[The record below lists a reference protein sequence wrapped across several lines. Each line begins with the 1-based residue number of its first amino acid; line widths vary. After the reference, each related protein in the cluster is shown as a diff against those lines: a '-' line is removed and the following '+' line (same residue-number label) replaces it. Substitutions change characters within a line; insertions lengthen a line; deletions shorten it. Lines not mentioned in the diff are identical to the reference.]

1 MKKVM
6 FLGGDAHQVSAIQY
20 AKKQGYYTI
29 LCDYLEGNLGK
40 SHADEFY
47 CVSTTDKQSVLEIA
61 EELKID
67 GIVAFAPNAALETAA
82 YVGEK
87 MNLPFY
93 STETV
98 LLLSNKSLFRRF
110 LKDNGFNYPKS
121 KSFTSV
127 KDAEGQLNGFQ
138 FPLIIKPVDSS
149 GSRGI
154 VRIDCMDEIEQAF
167 ENALSNSRIKVVIIE
182 EYIEMTHECMIGGDI
197 VVINGEI
204 KFFGIINGHR
214 DVVNNPCI
222 PLGNSYPTII
232 ENERIVLVRQEI
244 QKIIDL
250 LGIKFGAMNIDVIF
264 GENERP
270 YIIEIN
276 ARNGGNMVSSL
287 LRKATGVD
295 LVGLSVEMAVNNK
308 DYHFTENL
316 TNQYFST
323 YYLRSYERGRL
334 LNIDSNEKIKENIIK
349 KYMYKAYGDEVD
361 VFDGLD
367 KIIGIYLFK
376 FSDLNEMKNKMDHMD
391 RYIDVQVVS

>member
-29 LCDYLEGNLGK
+29 LCDYLEDNLGK
-40 SHADEFY
+40 FHSDEFH
-47 CVSTTDKQSVLEIA
+47 CVSTTAKQSILEIA
-61 EELKID
+61 EQLNID

-98 LLLSNKSLFRRF
+98 LLLSNKSLFREF

-121 KSFTSV
+121 KSFTSLEDTV
-127 KDAEGQLNGFQ
+127 GKLNDFQ

-154 VRIDCMDEIEQAF
+154 VRVDHMDEIEQAF
-167 ENALSNSRIKVVIIE
+167 ENALLKSRTKAVIIE
-182 EYIEMTHECMIGGDI
+182 EYIEMTHECVIGGDI
-197 VVINGEI
+197 VVMDGEI
-204 KFFGIINGHR
+204 RYFGIINGHR
-214 DVVNNPCI
+214 DVENNPCI
-222 PLGNSYPTII
+222 PLGNSYPAII
-232 ENERIVLVRQEI
+232 ENEKVVLVRQEI
-244 QKIIDL
+244 QKVINL
-250 LGIKFGAMNIDVIF
+250 LEIKFGAMNIDVVF

-287 LRKATGVD
+287 LKKATGVD
-295 LVGLSVEMAVNNK
+295 LVALSVEMAVNNR
-308 DYHFTENL
+308 DYRFTENL
-316 TNQYFST
+316 TNLYFST
-323 YYLRSYERGRL
+323 YYVRSYERGRL
-334 LNIDSNEKIKENIIK
+334 KSIALNDQVKENIIK
-349 KYMYKAYGDEVD
+349 KYMYKTYGDEVD

-367 KIIGIYLFK
+367 KIIGIYLLKFK
-376 FSDLNEMKNKMDHMD
+376 DLNDMKNKMDHMD
-391 RYIDVQVVS
+391 QYIDVQVVS